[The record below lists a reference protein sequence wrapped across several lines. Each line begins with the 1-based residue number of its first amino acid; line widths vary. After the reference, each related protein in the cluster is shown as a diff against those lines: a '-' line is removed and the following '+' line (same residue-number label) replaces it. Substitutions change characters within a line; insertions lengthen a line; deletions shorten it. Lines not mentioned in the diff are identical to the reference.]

1 MRCHQIFKFKPIFAC
16 MFSPVFSSNNGFHE
30 SPDMSQIRRFF
41 STPQE
46 REDAELAEN
55 YAKEEEEAV
64 EGESEVHQFIPHG
77 QTLQRKLKGILTTP
91 PPKEKLP
98 LPTARV

>member
-1 MRCHQIFKFKPIFAC
+1 MHGIFAPVC
-16 MFSPVFSSNNGFHE
+16 FSNSRFHE

-77 QTLQRKLKGILTTP
+77 QKITKKTQGNPNYP
-91 PPKEKLP
+91 PPKKNYPYQQQGFNKGFLTINFP
-98 LPTARV
+98 

>member
-1 MRCHQIFKFKPIFAC
+1 MIFNMMPSNSKLKSIFAC
-16 MFSPVFSSNNGFHE
+16 ICAPFVGSNNRQRITRYYTNPSGT
-30 SPDMSQIRRFF
+30 

-64 EGESEVHQFIPHG
+64 EGESHG
-77 QTLQRKLKGILTTP
+77 
-91 PPKEKLP
+91 
-98 LPTARV
+98 

>member
-1 MRCHQIFKFKPIFAC
+1 MHGIFA
-16 MFSPVFSSNNGFHE
+16 PVCFSNNRFHE
-30 SPDMSQIRRFF
+30 LPDMSQIRRF

-91 PPKEKLP
+91 PQRKTT
-98 LPTARV
+98 PTNSKGLTRGY